1 MFKEIRKLSDS
12 KFAIM
17 LILPTL
23 ILLLIIIF
31 YPFINLITTSLLSYD
46 NILIHSFSGL
56 KNYNL
61 VFSDQLFWQDLRRS
75 LIYVFGSVMIFFIS
89 GFAVALSL
97 HKINRFNAIL
107 TGISL
112 LPWAIPPVTAATMWR
127 WSLNSQYGIVND
139 ILQRLCIISEPIRWI
154 TGGNITMIT
163 LIFVDA
169 WIRIP
174 FTALILLAGLK
185 TIPQDIYES
194 ASIDGAGPIQK
205 FTYITLPNLKYPI
218 SIVLILQTMFA
229 FRTYDILAILTGGGP
244 GRETELLVKYVL
256 DSAFKDYQFG
266 IASAVSIVMIVIC
279 IFSSL
284 IYWKSLKIEV

>member
-1 MFKEIRKLSDS
+1 
-12 KFAIM
+12 
-17 LILPTL
+17 
-23 ILLLIIIF
+23 
-31 YPFINLITTSLLSYD
+31 
-46 NILIHSFSGL
+46 
-56 KNYNL
+56 
-61 VFSDQLFWQDLRRS
+61 
-75 LIYVFGSVMIFFIS
+75 
-89 GFAVALSL
+89 
-97 HKINRFNAIL
+97 
-107 TGISL
+107 
-112 LPWAIPPVTAATMWR
+112 
-127 WSLNSQYGIVND
+127 
-139 ILQRLCIISEPIRWI
+139 
-154 TGGNITMIT
+154 MIT

-279 IFSSL
+279 ILSSL